1 MQIID
6 KSPLVSEDGSI
17 SFFNRLRGSLQY
29 GKSWFGDMQ
38 AQEEVIRALSVLDNR
53 YTLLRNIPLPE
64 AGVPIP
70 LVLIGPAGL
79 WVMYV
84 SGLRG
89 VYRAK
94 DDTWMRMDS
103 GHFRPVTPNLIRR
116 TQLLARAL
124 QVYLERQ
131 GVRVP
136 EVHTALLFTDPTQH
150 VDVLNPAVR
159 VVLSDAIDRFV
170 LSITR
175 QEEQLPQQTI
185 QAILAVL
192 GTSQDERQAL
202 EAEDADFEFQSGL
215 DEELDNPLEEPRPRR
230 AAPARGLTGTPLDPY
245 LERLNLN
252 RRQWLVLGGLFA
264 AEVLVLFLFVLIL
277 LFRP

>member
-17 SFFNRLRGSLQY
+17 SFFNRLRGTLQY

-38 AQEEVIRALSVLDNR
+38 AQEEAIRALSVLDNR

-175 QEEQLPQQTI
+175 QEEQLPLQTI
-185 QAILAVL
+185 QAILSVL
-192 GTSQDERQAL
+192 TTAEEQGEASEPEDDEYGF
-202 EAEDADFEFQSGL
+202 EADL
-215 DEELDNPLEEPRPRR
+215 DSPLEEPRPRR
-230 AAPARGLTGTPLDPY
+230 PAPARGLTGTPLDPY

-252 RRQWLVLGGLFA
+252 RKQWLVLGGLFA